1 VPVRRARGAGE
12 RDAAIAL
19 RQLVFCEEQGVP
31 RELELDGRD
40 EDALHIVAVRGGE
53 VIGTCR
59 VLLDGATAKLGR
71 MAVASA
77 ERGRGL
83 GSSLLE
89 AAERE
94 AVAAGAARVALHA
107 QEQAREL
114 YAANGYRPYGEPFE
128 QAGIPHIAMEKTL
141 S

>member
-1 VPVRRARGAGE
+1 VRIRLARGAGE

-19 RQLVFCEEQGVP
+19 RQRVFCEEQGVP
-31 RELELDGRD
+31 REIELDGRD
-40 EDALHIVAVRGGE
+40 EDAMHIVAVRGGD

-59 VLLDGATAKLGR
+59 VLLDGANAKLGR

-83 GSSLLE
+83 GGGLLK

-94 AVAAGAARVALHA
+94 ALAAGATRVALHA
-107 QEQAREL
+107 QEHAREL
-114 YAANGYRPYGEPFE
+114 YAANGYTPYGEPFVE
-128 QAGIPHIAMEKTL
+128 AGIPHVAMEKTL